1 MGESNRLNTKF
12 VEHVKT
18 AGVYRDGAG
27 LLLRVESSGSKRWV
41 LRTTVKGRRRD
52 VGLGSA
58 QDVSLQDARDEA
70 NTLRRLARNGEDPL
84 IKRRQAR
91 GALVTFEAAA
101 EAVHKQRSDLWRN
114 AKHGGQWMSTLRTY
128 AFPMIGKVPVGRI
141 ESGDVLRVLAPIWL
155 TKPETARRVRQRIGI
170 ILEWAVAAGHRPH
183 LSVNAAHAVRA
194 GLPKQSRKVS
204 HHPAIP
210 WNKVPSFVASV
221 RQTSNLET
229 VRYALEFLILT
240 TARTAEVIYATW
252 PEIDLATA
260 TWTVPE
266 YRMKATLEHRVPL
279 SSAALQILTECRAL
293 WPKST
298 FVFTGRHP
306 DKPLSNMSML
316 MLMRRLGRK
325 EVPHGF
331 RSSFRVWAADNRK
344 DRDLAEAALA
354 HALLNKTEAAYQR
367 SDLLEPRRVLMEEW
381 GSFVCGERG

>member
-1 MGESNRLNTKF
+1 MGESNRLNAKF

-84 IKRRQAR
+84 VKRRQAR
-91 GALVTFEAAA
+91 GGIVTFEVAA
-101 EAVHKQRSDLWRN
+101 EAVHKQRSDQWRN
-114 AKHGGQWMSTLRTY
+114 AKHGRQWMSTLRTY
-128 AFPMIGKVPVGRI
+128 GFPMIGKMPVGKI
-141 ESGDVLRVLAPIWL
+141 ESGDVLRVLAPIWSI
-155 TKPETARRVRQRIGI
+155 KPETARRVRQRIGI

-183 LSVNAAHAVRA
+183 LSVNAAHAARA
-194 GLPKQSRKVS
+194 GLPKQLRKVR
-204 HHPAIP
+204 HHPAVP
-210 WNKVPSFVASV
+210 WKKLPAFIASV
-221 RQTSNLET
+221 RQTSNLES

-252 PEIDLATA
+252 PEIDLTTS

-266 YRMKATLEHRVPL
+266 SRMKATLEHRVPL
-279 SSAALQILTECRAL
+279 SSAALQVLIECRAF

-298 FVFTGRHP
+298 FVFPGRHP
-306 DKPLSNMSML
+306 DKTLSNMSML
-316 MLMRRLGRK
+316 MPMRRLGRE

-354 HALLNKTEAAYQR
+354 CTAEQDRGRLSAIR
-367 SDLLEPRRVLMEEW
+367 SL
-381 GSFVCGERG
+381 